1 MSERIKVMNDYG
13 LDIHLNFKNLTNRI
27 VTVLPHSFSYITED
41 ELLFLT
47 NSSKIIQS
55 GLLTVD
61 DKGQDLDDVKDATVE
76 ENVFTQ
82 KQIDE
87 LLQFTVGDIKEW
99 IANTTNKLGLEKLLE
114 AAKANNK
121 AKGYIE
127 AVEAKIEE
135 LS

>member
-1 MSERIKVMNDYG
+1 MSQRIKVLNDYG
-13 LDIHLNFKNLTNRI
+13 LDIHLNFKNLTNRV

-55 GLLTVD
+55 GLLTVEE
-61 DKGQDLDDVKDATVE
+61 KGQALDDVKDATVV
-76 ENVFTQ
+76 ENVFT
-82 KQIDE
+82 KEQIDE

-99 IANTTNKLGLEKLLE
+99 IGNTTNKLGLEKLLE
-114 AAKANNK
+114 AAKEHNK

-127 AVEAKIEE
+127 AIENKIEE